1 MQNRNFIRIVAVVFA
16 LICLYQLS
24 FTWIADNV
32 EKDAVEYAE
41 NYNENERE
49 AKEKQYLD
57 SINSEEVYDIFIA
70 KYTYADCKQRELN
83 LGLDLKGG
91 MNVTL
96 EVMVIDVLKALSN
109 NSIDLAKAI
118 NKISSNLSFY
128 ESQCKVGLKDFV
140 KSIINWEEIIKFHQ
154 AF

>member
-49 AKEKQYLD
+49 AKK
-57 SINSEEVYDIFIA
+57 
-70 KYTYADCKQRELN
+70 
-83 LGLDLKGG
+83 
-91 MNVTL
+91 
-96 EVMVIDVLKALSN
+96 N
-109 NSIDLAKAI
+109 NI
-118 NKISSNLSFY
+118 
-128 ESQCKVGLKDFV
+128 
-140 KSIINWEEIIKFHQ
+140 
-154 AF
+154 